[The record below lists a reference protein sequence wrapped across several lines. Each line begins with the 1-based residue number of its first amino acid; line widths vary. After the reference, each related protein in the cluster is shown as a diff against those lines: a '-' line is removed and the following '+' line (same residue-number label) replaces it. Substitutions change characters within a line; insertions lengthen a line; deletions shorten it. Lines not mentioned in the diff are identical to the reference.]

1 MSRSSD
7 NAPLLGGQ
15 PSSSNGRSKAP
26 ISRPTYRRRRSSF
39 DVTVYNAGTVP
50 WVKENELGSTE
61 VQKPSDQ
68 PGLSLAQILL
78 LTVCMAGVQF
88 TCKQPFQNF
97 IFMLPLSTL
106 EK

>member
-7 NAPLLGGQ
+7 NEPLLAGQ
-15 PSSSNGRSKAP
+15 PSSSKGRSKAP

-39 DVTVYNAGTVP
+39 DATVYNAGTVP
-50 WVKENELGSTE
+50 WVKENELDSSE
-61 VQKPSDQ
+61 VQKTSDQ

-88 TCKQPFQNF
+88 TCKQPFQNLH
-97 IFMLPLSTL
+97 FMLPLSTL